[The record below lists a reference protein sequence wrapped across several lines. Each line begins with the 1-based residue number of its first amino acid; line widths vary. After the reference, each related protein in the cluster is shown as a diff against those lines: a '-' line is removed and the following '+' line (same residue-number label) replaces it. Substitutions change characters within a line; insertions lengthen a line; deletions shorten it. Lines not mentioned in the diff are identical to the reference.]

1 MFFKDGEGEALSS
14 VASSIT
20 GVAGCRAKGVALRNV
35 RIVCRG
41 GGDTAAERTR
51 PVPEVAGKY
60 PDAHMFGCILPAYGL
75 YARHVDGL
83 QLDNVSFPLAP
94 GTSDRR
100 EPMVFDDV
108 CSEITGSSAMDG
120 ATTLPSACGC
130 LSRRSRRACE

>member
-1 MFFKDGEGEALSS
+1 MTAVCVFVVLSAL
-14 VASSIT
+14 
-20 GVAGCRAKGVALRNV
+20 L
-35 RIVCRG
+35 
-41 GGDTAAERTR
+41 
-51 PVPEVAGKY
+51 VAGKY

-75 YARHVDGL
+75 YVRHVDGL

-100 EPMVFDDV
+100 EPIVFDDV

-120 ATTLPSACGC
+120 ATIRPSACGC